1 MSGHN
6 EERMEAWL
14 REQLRTA
21 LPDPPVDEVDWA
33 ALRQRIARRAEPQ
46 LARLRRS
53 ARAAA
58 WWDYAARWA
67 LPGLPAAVA
76 AAAVL
81 ALLLGRMHATQP
93 TVPTTVATAV
103 ASAQRITVESAIGA
117 SPTNEVTNALYASAD
132 RDELL
137 RAAVTGR

>member
-6 EERMEAWL
+6 EESMEAWL
-14 REQLRTA
+14 REQLRAA
-21 LPDPPVDEVDWA
+21 LPEPPVDEVDWA

-53 ARAAA
+53 ARASA

-67 LPGLPAAVA
+67 KPALPAAVA

-81 ALLLGRMHATQP
+81 ALLLGRMQ
-93 TVPTTVATAV
+93 TVPQAQSPAVATATQT
-103 ASAQRITVESAIGA
+103 QRLTVESAIGA
-117 SPTNEVTNALYASAD
+117 SPQDEETSVLFASAD

>member
-6 EERMEAWL
+6 EEKLEAWL
-14 REQLRTA
+14 RERLRTA
-21 LPDPPVDEVDWA
+21 LPEPPVDEVDWA

-67 LPGLPAAVA
+67 KPALPAAIA
-76 AAAVL
+76 AAAAL
-81 ALLLGRMHATQP
+81 ALLLGRMQTTSQGQAT
-93 TVPTTVATAV
+93 TTVATIAT
-103 ASAQRITVESAIGA
+103 SQRLTVENAIGA
-117 SPTNEVTNALYASAD
+117 APRDEETSALASAD
-132 RDELL
+132 GDELL